1 MEKWILH
8 TKRADFY
15 KIAQEQN
22 IDPVIARIIRNRDI
36 ETDSDIHR
44 FLHGTLEDMHSPFL
58 MAGMKE
64 ACVVI
69 SDAIEKKKKIRVIGD
84 YDIDGVCATY
94 ILVRGLT
101 QPGAD
106 VDYAIPHRM
115 KDGYGLSDGLVN
127 EAKADGIEL
136 IVTCDN
142 GIAAFLQIELA
153 NSLGMEV
160 IVTDHHEIPYEE
172 KDNIKRYIVPNAGCV
187 IDPKLAT
194 CPYPFKEI
202 CGAVVAWK
210 LVMALF
216 EYSNQEDILFDEL
229 LQFAAFATVGDVMPL
244 RDENRL
250 IVKYGL
256 KAIENTD
263 NIGMRALLMATGLY
277 DKKLN
282 SSHLGFAL
290 GPCVNAS
297 GRLDTAANVLEL
309 FLCQNGDEAMSAAI
323 RLKELNDSRK
333 DMTIR
338 QTEEAVKQIEENGY
352 KNHQVMVLFLPECHE
367 SLAGIIAGRVREK
380 YGKPAFVLTD
390 SEDGLKGSGRSIE
403 AYSMYEKMNECK
415 ELFTKFGGHK
425 LAAGLSLPKE
435 NLERFR
441 AFVNEHANL
450 KEEDFI
456 NKIYID
462 VAMPLSYVSEKLI
475 KELALL
481 EPFGDGNEKPVFAI
495 KDIRL
500 LSYKILGK
508 QNNVVKIT
516 AMDVENKRY
525 SVINYMDGNEWE
537 EFIRSE
543 YGEQQLMKLKEGSTN
558 SVRGDMLYYPEIY
571 EYRNMKTIQF
581 VMLGFHKNKE

>member
-15 KIAQEQN
+15 RIANEQN

-36 ETDSDIHR
+36 ETDSEIHR
-44 FLHGTLEDMHSPFL
+44 FLHGTLEDMHSPFFL
-58 MAGMKE
+58 KGMKE
-64 ACVVI
+64 ACAVI
-69 SDAIEKKKKIRVIGD
+69 SDAVVKKKKIRVIGD

-101 QPGAD
+101 QLGAD

-115 KDGYGLSDGLVN
+115 KDGYGLSDGLVKG
-127 EAKADGIEL
+127 AKTDGTEL
-136 IVTCDN
+136 IITCDN
-142 GIAAFLQIELA
+142 GIAAFSQIELA

-172 KDNIKRYIVPNAGCV
+172 KDNVKRYIVPNAGCV
-187 IDPKLAT
+187 IDPKLET

-216 EYSNQEDILFDEL
+216 EYCKKEDTLFDEL
-229 LQFAAFATVGDVMPL
+229 LQFAAFATIGDVMPL
-244 RDENRL
+244 KDENRL

-256 KAIENTD
+256 RAIENTN

-282 SSHLGFAL
+282 SYHLGFVL

-309 FLCQNGDEAMSAAI
+309 FLCQNDNEAMSAAI

-352 KNHQVMVLFLPECHE
+352 QNHQVIVLFLPDCHE

-380 YGKPAFVLTD
+380 YGKPAFVLTA
-390 SEDGLKGSGRSIE
+390 SEEGLKGSGRSIE

-415 ELFTKFGGHK
+415 ELFSKFGGHK
-425 LAAGLSLPKE
+425 LAAGLSLPYE
-435 NLERFR
+435 NLEKFR
-441 AFVNEHANL
+441 NFVNEHAGLN
-450 KEEDFI
+450 EEDFV

-462 VAMPLSYVSEKLI
+462 VAMPLSYVSGELI

-558 SVRGDMLYYPEIY
+558 SVRGDMLYYPEMN